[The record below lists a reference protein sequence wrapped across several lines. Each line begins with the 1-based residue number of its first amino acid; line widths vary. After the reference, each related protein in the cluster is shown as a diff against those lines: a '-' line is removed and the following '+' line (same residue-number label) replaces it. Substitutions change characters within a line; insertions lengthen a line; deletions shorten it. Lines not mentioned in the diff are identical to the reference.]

1 MRIRPTAVTG
11 LAALILL
18 LSGTNPA
25 TAAPPIVSP
34 PRIISLDEC
43 ADQYVLGL
51 VPRDRIA
58 AVSDKAALP
67 DSFYRDRVRGLRQV
81 RPSAESVLALKPDI
95 VVRTWGGDPRLIRM
109 LGQNGIRVVSINDI
123 KTFDEA
129 RSELHRVGDAMEADA
144 EAQGEAERFQAAL
157 NDIRPIGLDRTILY
171 YTPGGYSAGP
181 DTMIGEMLRKL
192 AFRLESQDKGFF
204 PLSPEVILSLHP
216 DVFALGFFD
225 DVYEMRRAPGRNP
238 VVRDLIAATPHFTL
252 PRRAMLCG
260 GWYSAYDLR
269 VLSHSIEVK

>member
-1 MRIRPTAVTG
+1 VRIRSTAVTG

-18 LSGTNPA
+18 LSGTCPV
-25 TAAPPIVSP
+25 TAAPRIV
-34 PRIISLDEC
+34 SLDEC

-58 AVSDKAALP
+58 AVSNKAALS
-67 DSFYRDRVRGLRQV
+67 DSFYRDRARGLRQV
-81 RPSAESVLALKPDI
+81 RPSSEGVLALKPDI
-95 VVRTWGGDPRLIRM
+95 VVRTWGGDARLIQR
-109 LGQNGIRVVSINDI
+109 LNQNGIRVVSINDI
-123 KTFDEA
+123 TTFDQA
-129 RSELHRVGDAMEADA
+129 RAELHRVGDALEVDA

-157 NDIRPIGLDRTILY
+157 NDIRPVGLDRTVLY

-225 DVYEMRRAPGRNP
+225 DVYEMRRTPGRNP
-238 VVRDLIAATPHFTL
+238 VVRRLIDATPHFAL
-252 PRRAMLCG
+252 PRRAVACT

-269 VLSHSIEVK
+269 TLSHSIEVK

>member
-1 MRIRPTAVTG
+1 VRINPTAVTG

-18 LSGTNPA
+18 LSGTLPA
-25 TAAPPIVSP
+25 TAAPRIV
-34 PRIISLDEC
+34 SLDEC

-58 AVSDKAALP
+58 AVSNKAALP
-67 DSFYRDRVRGLRQV
+67 DSYFRDRVKGLRQV
-81 RPSAESVLALKPDI
+81 RPNAESVLALRPDI
-95 VVRTWGGDPRLIRM
+95 VVRTWGGDARLLQM
-109 LGQNGIRVVSINDI
+109 LAKTGVQVVTINDI

-129 RSELHRVGDAMEADA
+129 RNELHRAGEAMGVDA

-157 NDIRPIGLDRTILY
+157 NDIRPIGLDRTVLY

-181 DTMIGEMLRKL
+181 DTMVGEMLRKL

-204 PLSPEVILSLHP
+204 ALSPEVMLSLHP
-216 DVFALGFFD
+216 DVFALGFYD
-225 DVYEMRRAPGRNP
+225 DVYEMRRSPGRNP
-238 VVRDLIAATPHFTL
+238 IVRRLIDTTPHFTL
-252 PRRAMLCG
+252 PRRAMSCS

-269 VLSHSIEVK
+269 LLSHSVEVK